1 MPIAP
6 STTPVIS
13 GAHFAIGVDGTDI
26 AIFSELSGIN
36 SEVEA
41 VEYISANSTKNGLIE
56 HTKQFG
62 KTKPPK
68 VTLKRGLDGS
78 KAIWAWHEMVMN
90 GDVTAITTCHLKLL
104 SQAADSGG
112 EPKIK
117 ITYVLEN
124 AWPSKVD
131 IAGMKAGAS
140 DIIMETVEIVC
151 DSIIMQDG

>member
-1 MPIAP
+1 MPA
-6 STTPVIS
+6 SASNAQVLSAAHFVIS
-13 GAHFAIGVDGTDI
+13 IDGTEV
-26 AIFSELSGIN
+26 ATFSELTGIN

-41 VEYISANSTKNGLIE
+41 VEYISANSTKDGLVQ

-104 SQAADSGG
+104 SQAADTGG
-112 EPKIK
+112 EPKVK

>member
-1 MPIAP
+1 MPSVASP
-6 STTPVIS
+6 SQVVS
-13 GAHFAIGVDGTDI
+13 AAHFVIKVEEQEVAS
-26 AIFSELSGIN
+26 FSELSGIN
-36 SEVEA
+36 SEVEPQ
-41 VEYISANSTKNGLIE
+41 EYISSDSDGNVL

-62 KTKPPK
+62 KVKPPK
-68 VTLKRGLDGS
+68 VTLKRALDGS

>member
-36 SEVEA
+36 SEVEPQ
-41 VEYISANSTKNGLIE
+41 EYISSDSDGNVL

-62 KTKPPK
+62 KVKPPK
-68 VTLKRGLDGS
+68 VTLKRALDGS
-78 KAIWAWHEMVMN
+78 KAIWAWHEAVLA
-90 GDVTAITTCHLKLL
+90 GDPAALRSCTLSLK
-104 SQAADSGG
+104 SASGDINISY
-112 EPKIK
+112 E
-117 ITYVLEN
+117 LEN
-124 AWPSKVD
+124 AWPAKVD

-140 DIIMETVEIVC
+140 DVIMETVELVC
-151 DSIIMQDG
+151 DQIIMGG

>member
-13 GAHFAIGVDGTDI
+13 GAHFAIGVDGPDI

-36 SEVEA
+36 SEVEPQ
-41 VEYISANSTKNGLIE
+41 EYISSDKDGNVL

-62 KTKPPK
+62 KVKPPK
-68 VTLKRGLDGS
+68 VTLKRALDGS
-78 KAIWAWHEMVMN
+78 KAIWAWHEAVMM
-90 GDVTAITTCHLKLL
+90 GDITAITTCSLKLL